1 MTEPAKKGGN
11 PYAWVYWTIGIV
23 AGIVILAV
31 VFSSD
36 SGSGASSTSKAGGAY
51 GGGNTPARAPTAVD
65 FRPVCKALDEKNG
78 FKDFR
83 FGMTL
88 NEARAVLEPTDVSH
102 DPGAKVDVFQ
112 YSGTAV
118 NRIGEIAT
126 DSVWLR
132 FFDGQLYQVDV
143 RLSGFGNEVFQALKI
158 SYGEPADNGSWTRGE
173 EKLAAKSWDGEKVSA
188 VILALPS
195 QAWDAVVLYDQAAS
209 QRAREYADKE
219 PERVAADFSTNGF
232 KLLTMGMRL
241 EDVTASYFVTEAS
254 EISQVKKVSF
264 NRGDWFTV
272 GFYPLQSVSAEFFQ
286 GRLYRMDLGFGDHR
300 KELFQTVQR
309 RFGPLSDNNAWT
321 RGSEKLTAKSGGTDR
336 FYCTILAPTGEN
348 WDYIVL
354 QDYSIQRE
362 AEEFKSTRAKGAAR
376 NFSTNGFKSLALGMR
391 LQDVNVQYTVTD
403 SSDVTGV
410 KSIVIRSGDL
420 LVIGVYPLR
429 YVSCEFFKDKLY
441 QIDLEFNQ
449 NRQEIFQAFQQ
460 RFAPLQENDSWT
472 QGTMKLTARSGG
484 SDRCYGTILA
494 PGGSYGGQEWE
505 TIVLLDGVLQR
516 EAAQYK
522 EDAPKRAAK
531 DL

>member
-1 MTEPAKKGGN
+1 
-11 PYAWVYWTIGIV
+11 
-23 AGIVILAV
+23 
-31 VFSSD
+31 
-36 SGSGASSTSKAGGAY
+36 
-51 GGGNTPARAPTAVD
+51 
-65 FRPVCKALDEKNG
+65 
-78 FKDFR
+78 
-83 FGMTL
+83 
-88 NEARAVLEPTDVSH
+88 
-102 DPGAKVDVFQ
+102 
-112 YSGTAV
+112 
-118 NRIGEIAT
+118 
-126 DSVWLR
+126 
-132 FFDGQLYQVDV
+132 
-143 RLSGFGNEVFQALKI
+143 
-158 SYGEPADNGSWTRGE
+158 
-173 EKLAAKSWDGEKVSA
+173 
-188 VILALPS
+188 
-195 QAWDAVVLYDQAAS
+195 
-209 QRAREYADKE
+209 
-219 PERVAADFSTNGF
+219 
-232 KLLTMGMRL
+232 MGMRL

-309 RFGPLSDNNAWT
+309 RFGPLSDNNPWT

-472 QGTMKLTARSGG
+472 QGTMKLTARAGG